1 MSVGSRHK
9 SVVLILAREFATRLA
24 TPMFITDADGNL
36 IFFNEPAEQ
45 VVGRAF
51 ADSGE
56 MSAAEWRALFKV
68 VDPEGN
74 PMPLEKLPSGI
85 ALNERR
91 PSHAHLTVGWPDGRL
106 REIAVTAF
114 PLFSRSAE
122 FEGAVI
128 VFWEEPGASAG

>member
-1 MSVGSRHK
+1 VSDGGRHK

-56 MSAAEWRALFKV
+56 MPAAEWRALFKV
-68 VDPEGN
+68 EDPEGK

-91 PSHAHLTVGWPDGRL
+91 PSHANLTVLWPDGRY

-114 PLFSRSAE
+114 PLFSRTAE

-128 VFWEEPGASAG
+128 VFWEEPGAPAG